1 MIETWEEKHM
11 VAEIDNLGRKH
22 GFGVCPAMNAKD
34 ACERSQYRERG
45 EIEYI
50 EDPWYGP
57 MDIQGCYPLFSEAP
71 SYTEFC
77 GKPIG
82 WDTEYVLRRFM
93 GYDTEKILFLEREH
107 EIGKIAG
114 AEGRRVTWPP
124 KPKK

>member
-1 MIETWEEKHM
+1 
-11 VAEIDNLGRKH
+11 
-22 GFGVCPAMNAKD
+22 
-34 ACERSQYRERG
+34 
-45 EIEYI
+45 
-50 EDPWYGP
+50 
-57 MDIQGCYPLFSEAP
+57 LFSEAP